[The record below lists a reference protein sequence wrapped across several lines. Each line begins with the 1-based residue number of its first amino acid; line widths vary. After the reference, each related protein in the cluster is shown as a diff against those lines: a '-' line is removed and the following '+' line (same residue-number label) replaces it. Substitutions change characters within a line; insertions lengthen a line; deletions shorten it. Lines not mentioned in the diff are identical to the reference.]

1 MTSSGGHYQYVGDDP
16 ARIELAG
23 SELGNVGH
31 AFATLAGEVEHDTV
45 SIGEHWPK
53 GHTGQLAA
61 ADAARMGTALDECRQ
76 VFAKA
81 DQALSVLYPVL
92 VANRR
97 QVDDLNRAYLLLANT
112 EDPMPFMTARFG
124 NPLLTD
130 WPQMLRGL
138 RAQARFDSLAEIDRA
153 YARVQQQ
160 VGEETTIC
168 DDLLDRLA
176 QQASGMPGHAGGGKS
191 GKSGKSRYDMS
202 FNLLFE
208 ANQFA
213 DLLSSKVWSSA
224 DPTAVHDAWML
235 LTEDMQA
242 ALRLA
247 EPPRFGNLNGIPAA
261 DRDDANQAM
270 LTARVDLLKRACLI
284 VGVAYPGAPEDLD
297 RMSPGALLR
306 VEQTTGLSVRALR
319 QAINLRVQLDL
330 VEEGEAQLLAYEP
343 GAYGGKGRA
352 AIAFGNV
359 DSADNV
365 VFCVPG
371 LLSSLDNVE
380 NVAKDALS
388 LYRQAISADPVLNT
402 AVVAWQGY
410 DAPDVLNVAFQGSAE
425 QGAKNLAADVNA
437 MRTTH
442 GGVIGN
448 LTVVGHSYGSTTTG
462 LALQRED
469 LVVDQVVLIGS
480 PGMGGDA
487 RTVAD
492 LNLKPGQ
499 LFVGSASRDMVTI
512 VPRFLGTDPAR
523 DSVGAIR
530 FGTESPARGWGFN
543 ANDHSLYYDD
553 SNDNESLHSL
563 ADIVTGHG
571 DRLGEEGLLVANRD
585 TGLIPT
591 LASLLGGIAGSLLY
605 PNGAGDPEFDRT
617 PTIHPD
623 HAPDAG
629 LPTP

>member
-1 MTSSGGHYQYVGDDP
+1 MTSSDGHYQYVGDDP

-31 AFATLAGEVEHDTV
+31 TFATLAGEVEHDTV
-45 SIGEHWPK
+45 SIGERWPK

-160 VGEETTIC
+160 VSEETTIC
-168 DDLLDRLA
+168 NDLLDRLA

-191 GKSGKSRYDMS
+191 RYDMS

-208 ANQFA
+208 ANQFT
-213 DLLSSKVWSSA
+213 DLLSSRVWSSA
-224 DPTAVHDAWML
+224 DPKKVHDAWVL
-235 LTEDMQA
+235 LTKDMQEE
-242 ALRLA
+242 LLLA
-247 EPPRFGNLNGIPAA
+247 DPLRFGNLNGIPAA
-261 DRDDANQAM
+261 DRDTANQAM
-270 LTARVDLLKRACLI
+270 LTARLDLLKRACLI

-297 RMSPGALLR
+297 RMSPAALLR
-306 VEQTTGLSVRALR
+306 VEQTTGLSARALR
-319 QAINLRVQLDL
+319 QAINLRAQLNL
-330 VEEGEAQLLAYEP
+330 VKEGDAQLLAYEP
-343 GAYGGKGRA
+343 AAYGGKGRA
-352 AIAFGNV
+352 AIAFGTV

-371 LLSSLDNVE
+371 LLSSLDNVQ
-380 NVAKDALS
+380 NVAKDALH
-388 LYRQAISADPVLNT
+388 LYRQAGSADPFLST

-410 DAPDVLNVAFQGSAE
+410 DAPDVFNVAFQGSAE
-425 QGAKNLAADVNA
+425 QGAKNLARDVNA
-437 MRTTH
+437 MRITH
-442 GGVIGN
+442 GGVIGE

-462 LALQRED
+462 LALQREH
-469 LVVDQVVLIGS
+469 LVVDQAVLIGS

-499 LFVGSASRDMVTI
+499 LFVGSASRDLATV
-512 VPRFLGTDPAR
+512 VPRFMGTDPAR
-523 DSVGAIR
+523 DSVGGIR
-530 FGTESPARGWGFN
+530 FGTESPDRGWGYN
-543 ANDHSLYYDD
+543 KDDHSLYFDD
-553 SNDNESLHSL
+553 SNDNESLHAL
-563 ADIVTGHG
+563 ADIATGHG
-571 DRLGEEGLLVANRD
+571 DRLGEEGLMVASRD

-591 LASLLGGIAGSLLY
+591 LAPLLLGGVAGSLLY

-629 LPTP
+629 LPHP